1 MRPGP
6 PRAASSLPGVTN
18 ASRAKRKRA
27 AVRSAKRSRQ
37 NSWWYGLTAIVVIA
51 GIALIAY
58 TQATKPAAVGPF
70 LQNSSG
76 TQKDTHWHAALG
88 VYDCD
93 HWMGDSSGSGI
104 WNWPA
109 TTPSGSPARASNT
122 NVYAGL
128 HSHDDGVI
136 HMEPAVSE
144 EAGKNATVGKY
155 FEFGGWK
162 LSATGY
168 TFLGTTVKNGDTCA
182 GKPGT
187 LQWEVGS
194 WDGDTTGKTKQR
206 YTVKTG
212 DPSKYKL
219 LQYDIVVIAFLPP
232 GKTLASIG
240 SPPSVP
246 NLATALGAGNGSQ
259 AATATTAPP
268 ATGTTAPATGTTA
281 PATGTTA
288 PVTKPTTAATPTSKP

>member
-1 MRPGP
+1 
-6 PRAASSLPGVTN
+6 VTN

-27 AVRSAKRSRQ
+27 AVRSAKRSRH
-37 NSWWYGLTAIVVIA
+37 NTWWYALTAIVVILGVSLVVYA
-51 GIALIAY
+51 R
-58 TQATKPAAVGPF
+58 ATAPTPVGPF
-70 LQNSSG
+70 LSDPNNP
-76 TQKDTHWHAALG
+76 TKKDTHWHAALG

-109 TTPSGSPARASNT
+109 ATPSGSPARASNT

-187 LQWEVGS
+187 LQWEVGT
-194 WDGDTTGKTKQR
+194 WDGDTTGKTKQT

-259 AATATTAPP
+259 AGTATTAPP